1 MTEERRSWRPKHG
14 LAALSE
20 QLLNI
25 RMDKSVDLR
34 AGDWNT
40 KTLSPEQ
47 KKYAALD
54 AWTALKIAHCLA
66 SPNLNTNLMKIS
78 EIERKLGGMCK
89 PVTDR
94 PFNDR
99 TDYSELMHVVYKDHP
114 DLKIKEYLPGMGIYM
129 YIVLYTRL
137 LRLRD
142 RN

>member
-54 AWTALKIAHCLA
+54 AWTALKIAHCKKQFWLQEPRRLGFPSYVQDKPPELA
-66 SPNLNTNLMKIS
+66 REFTQ
-78 EIERKLGGMCK
+78 
-89 PVTDR
+89 V
-94 PFNDR
+94 
-99 TDYSELMHVVYKDHP
+99 
-114 DLKIKEYLPGMGIYM
+114 
-129 YIVLYTRL
+129 
-137 LRLRD
+137 
-142 RN
+142 